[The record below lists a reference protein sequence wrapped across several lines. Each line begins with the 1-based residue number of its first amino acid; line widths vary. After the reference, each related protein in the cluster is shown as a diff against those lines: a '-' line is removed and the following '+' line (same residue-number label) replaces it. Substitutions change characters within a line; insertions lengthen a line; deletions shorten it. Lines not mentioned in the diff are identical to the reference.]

1 MHVTP
6 LNALSAVGLC
16 RLLRAMAGTLEEQL
30 VYSALLLAQFTAP
43 FGAPAAA
50 EMLHLAGREAR
61 ARGTLAALTRLGL
74 LSSHGRGEAQTWT
87 MHACIRDAACSLA
100 EELGISHLAA
110 K

>member
-1 MHVTP
+1 M
-6 LNALSAVGLC
+6 LSRLC
-16 RLLRAMAGTLEEQL
+16 RLLRGMAGTLEEQL

-50 EMLHLAGREAR
+50 EMLHLAGREAH
-61 ARGTLAALTRLGL
+61 ARGTLAALTRVGL
-74 LSSHGRGEAQTWT
+74 LSSCGCKEAQTWS

-100 EELGISHLAA
+100 EELGINHLAA